1 VDISLVGLK
10 NFWTK
15 FIESK
20 KLYTGVTNPADK
32 HVHRS
37 WRQNVTFEE
46 KLAKLTE
53 IVDKLEAGNELP
65 LEDSLKLFEEGVHLV
80 SSCREM
86 LEKAEQRV
94 EDVLKTD
101 NS

>member
-1 VDISLVGLK
+1 M
-10 NFWTK
+10 
-15 FIESK
+15 
-20 KLYTGVTNPADK
+20 
-32 HVHRS
+32 
-37 WRQNVTFEE
+37 TFEE

-65 LEDSLKLFEEGVHLV
+65 LEDSLKLFEEGVGLV

-86 LEKAEQRV
+86 LENAEQRV

-101 NS
+101 NA

>member
-1 VDISLVGLK
+1 M
-10 NFWTK
+10 
-15 FIESK
+15 
-20 KLYTGVTNPADK
+20 
-32 HVHRS
+32 
-37 WRQNVTFEE
+37 TFEE

-65 LEDSLKLFEEGVHLV
+65 LENSLKLFEEGVGLV

-86 LEKAEQRV
+86 LENAEQRV
-94 EDVLKTD
+94 ENVLKTD